1 TPIDSQADNHTNK
14 KPRSLANTIPC
25 EIVVSVMEA
34 WGLEPMTS
42 MQCSH
47 QKRLK
52 TLYFP
57 AILAIAE
64 FTSSYST
71 DISKPQMSATI
82 DSLLK

>member
-1 TPIDSQADNHTNK
+1 VDINQSFLHRVAYPTPIDFQADNHTNK

-47 QKRLK
+47 RKRLK
-52 TLYFP
+52 TLF
-57 AILAIAE
+57 
-64 FTSSYST
+64 F
-71 DISKPQMSATI
+71 QRF
-82 DSLLK
+82 